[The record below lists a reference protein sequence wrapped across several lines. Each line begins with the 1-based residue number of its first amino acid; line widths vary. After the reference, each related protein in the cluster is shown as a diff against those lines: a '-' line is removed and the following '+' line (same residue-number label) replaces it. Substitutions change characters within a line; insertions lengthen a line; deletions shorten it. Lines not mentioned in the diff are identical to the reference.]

1 MNIEDWIVM
10 GGIIILFGGLM
21 VARHFINNIPTDRP
35 HSLPMATRKV
45 DTGNTEEER
54 PDPLTDRP
62 VVLAEYLA
70 ATEDASAQEWMDY
83 RSLVPVIRET
93 LAVGDK
99 QIATIK
105 RRIFAQD
112 RRIAKLEE
120 RHERMVQN
128 YEDLIATFKEREA
141 AMENRIR
148 DLEELNSIRATGF
161 RD

>member
-35 HSLPMATRKV
+35 HSLPMTARPMATYSADSPLARDTEEPSDYQLIPRMEDIEEIDNRIAKLEEQLQFIG
-45 DTGNTEEER
+45 DTG
-54 PDPLTDRP
+54 P
-62 VVLAEYLA
+62 A
-70 ATEDASAQEWMDY
+70 ASPAHIQQM
-83 RSLVPVIRET
+83 
-93 LAVGDK
+93 
-99 QIATIK
+99 ATIK

-128 YEDLIATFKEREA
+128 YEDLIATSKVREA
-141 AMENRIR
+141 TMEDR
-148 DLEELNSIRATGF
+148 LAELAHRV
-161 RD
+161 